1 MPRTQ
6 SLPSPGTNGQES
18 SQWPPDTLAEAFAEK
33 HERAWRYVPD
43 HKEWFMWVP
52 DDENTLRRDKS
63 PWDGGGVWRRDA
75 SLQIEDS
82 IRKFC
87 RALGLEVT
95 PRLIGAV
102 ERLARSDRRLAR
114 ATFGS
119 SGKAIFDHPVRRDAS
134 VQRSLCFS

>member
-95 PRLIGAV
+95 RGLSAPWSGWREATDGSHV
-102 ERLARSDRRLAR
+102 RRLVPPAR
-114 ATFGS
+114 PYLTT
-119 SGKAIFDHPVRRDAS
+119 R
-134 VQRSLCFS
+134 